1 MRIFGTVIEKKKKNN
16 TIMKKTILAALFIS
30 LGFGAFAQK
39 LAHVDRQAI
48 LLQMPAMKGA
58 QADMETAKKSFEGE
72 YVVMQK
78 EHDDKVAEY
87 ETKSKMSVSAGGWPE
102 AIRQSKAQAIA
113 DLEQNMMDF
122 QQTANGELQQVQES
136 LLKPLYD
143 ELDAAVAKLAKAGG
157 YTYVFDLGAGN
168 LVYAGGEDLSE
179 KLRVELK
186 IPAPSPTSPTQ
197 K

>member
-1 MRIFGTVIEKKKKNN
+1 
-16 TIMKKTILAALFIS
+16 
-30 LGFGAFAQK
+30 
-39 LAHVDRQAI
+39 
-48 LLQMPAMKGA
+48 MPGMKGV
-58 QADMETAKKSFEGE
+58 QASMENEKKSFEGE
-72 YVVMQK
+72 YVIMQK

-122 QQTANGELQQVQES
+122 QQKANEDLQQEQDR
-136 LLKPLYD
+136 LLKPLVD
-143 ELDAAVAKLAKAGG
+143 EFDAAVTKIAKAGG

-168 LVYAGGEDLSE
+168 LVYTGGEDLGD
-179 KLRVELK
+179 KLKAELK
-186 IPAPSPTSPTQ
+186 IPVTAPTSPTQ